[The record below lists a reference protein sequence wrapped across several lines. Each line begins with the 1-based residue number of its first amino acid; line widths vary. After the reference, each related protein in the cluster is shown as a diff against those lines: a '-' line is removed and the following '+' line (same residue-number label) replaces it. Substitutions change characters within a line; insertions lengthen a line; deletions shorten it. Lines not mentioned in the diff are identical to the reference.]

1 MSNKNRN
8 RNSLL
13 SSHNR
18 SSHTNST
25 SKDELLKLKYLMES
39 PNLSIYPLNDSSMI
53 NCKTNDNLKNSPYQ
67 KSKSQ
72 PQTQPQPQQQGS
84 LVYPDFMPWKDHT
97 QLPQDETE
105 IEHQKLSN
113 VSYLNKGYFEPP
125 QVANEYYSARNLIQA
140 TVFLS
145 TDNCTNVIN
154 ELSIHLSNAYK
165 SRNEIINK
173 IKFDSNK
180 FKLPTRVTLT
190 LSKKEIWLNELS
202 NPNVSMTKLGE
213 KIPHGIRNK
222 ILIDC
227 ICNKKIPINRSIWF
241 TKCVLYGELLALR
254 RKHQNRLSTIPNNNN
269 NNNNNIGSSLTGT
282 MDHNTAEKFEIHWL
296 QEWTQQITDYIYK
309 FSREMNNVVNLDGK
323 NQYMGK
329 LSYLLNYIQSLYIE
343 SLLDKS
349 LFLSLILKF
358 LKEGLC
364 LQPKYINGLIY
375 ASMEENLDDYNDD
388 NDDDNEEEGQED
400 QEDKG
405 IIVDDNSENNNKT
418 KIKSKKRNLAW
429 VDEIDMNYGQR
440 LVSLTLIKMFWND
453 ILKFDYLS
461 KELSEL
467 LLLNHFFINK
477 LLLINNNDKEKN
489 DVTVVISDGL
499 QSKILKLIS
508 DCIRYLFEY
517 NCNIFIIPN
526 HWTLIE
532 QSLMKILLLDSK
544 ATSEKEQEEI
554 QKQLELI
561 KYRNESLILNLKSE
575 FNNSNNN
582 NNNNNNN
589 NTSSSNLVTTTTATS
604 KRFVRSGSFSNYTP
618 KSISNTTME
627 QDYSFI
633 NRSSDDVL
641 NIVEKLDNLKL
652 NEEFATFLKPT
663 KKSNINWKLNLK
675 VLLYWCVL
683 PWRNPINSNED
694 ILFVCN
700 FLKNTVVKSLTKSL
714 RTEFDN
720 ELLEIIYHI
729 AEDNNNLQFTSSR
742 LYVLIN
748 ELYQLKLIT
757 IAAYLRKLIASG
769 IFYLEP
775 GSTIDQSLNNL
786 PRIMEIHLK
795 ILENLPVLNNRQC
808 DSILKRWTPMGFDFK
823 GKFSQGQ
830 SLLQDSIIMKICDNQ
845 LTDEIDGKCIEYID
859 SLSVGLQFLLINWLT
874 NELKLKIKSTNK
886 LIHFTPTVITKLYQ
900 FYTENSGLTV
910 FFKVVIQTIL
920 KNDGGMII
928 FYLDSLYLISKLVI
942 RHYKLIKSIA
952 GTHELSTAYDLFKLI
967 IQVYKDLNTREYDCF
982 KFNSVWN
989 FINAVIEKSS
999 TKTAA
1004 SMSISSLSSTLGG
1017 NRDSKLKS
1025 VQGLHLKQTMDSPM
1039 YINTVDDSH
1048 THETRFGTKRYT
1060 STDFRNDLNF
1070 LITLQPRTLTLE
1082 EQQEVFDLI
1091 EIELKD
1097 VDSILEFWYNN
1108 FETLDEEKEINL
1120 MKILKSLIVNKFS
1133 DHSSQFNEKLK
1144 QFIISKAG
1152 QSQSMNY
1159 FKVSNFLKKLV
1170 IFDLVRIN
1178 DIVKLIQSMQRDDI
1192 NIIDDPILFIYDLIW
1207 GEVEETYF
1215 SCCQLILLQIARR
1228 MYQEK
1233 SSYQCTILMQQ
1244 GLLKNHE
1251 TQLQNNSFFI
1261 KYKQDV
1267 LTFFHKAIITN
1278 TKAIQSQFFDKLS
1291 HSDSLQLLNMLLQRQ
1306 EHEYIATIED
1316 FSLFIK
1322 HINEFN
1328 MPLCQI
1334 LLNILFKIFLPIDNK
1349 LEIKHQLEIF
1359 VDNLLQEIKFEFS
1372 NENSFFGELFNLMPW
1387 NQKNY
1392 ILEILETKFLLQTNL
1407 NNDQIELIINDKNL
1421 LPPLNDF
1428 FKKFSSSSSS
1438 SSSGQ
1443 IIDTDSSFFLNLFN
1457 FIGNLV
1463 NVANCQE
1470 LIIKQSN
1477 SINDTISIFLRI
1489 LIIHKLYL
1497 CSMISRNTNEENV
1510 ISFVTK
1516 LIDLLN
1522 SDYLTNHNDK
1532 LRILLYDLL
1541 LLMKSSVSEE
1551 VNSNREL
1558 NDNIQGNG
1566 NGNRSGSG
1574 SAGGGSNATS
1584 PNQDTI
1590 PEDQN
1595 NNTTKDLKSQIGV
1608 TNNNDMLDVITPA
1621 VSLIQVLFDLPEP
1634 NATNPFKEF
1643 IDDKLIKCSI
1653 MLEEEELKYGGDY
1666 HVFNNTGLYLKSTKN
1681 FESVSLPPFV
1691 NGLNKNTGD
1700 YDNSSTKMVNTQSFK
1715 MKSFEILEDV
1725 NSNTNK
1731 NSVNDGCINLRLFD
1745 AYTTNENPR

>member
-25 SKDELLKLKYLMES
+25 SKDELLKLKYLMET
-39 PNLSIYPLNDSSMI
+39 PNLPIYPLNDSSII
-53 NCKTNDNLKNSPYQ
+53 NSKTNDNLKNSPYQ
-67 KSKSQ
+67 KPKSQSQ
-72 PQTQPQPQQQGS
+72 PQAQGQSQSQPENS

-222 ILIDC
+222 VLIDC
-227 ICNKKIPINRSIWF
+227 ICTKKIPINRSIWF

-254 RKHQNRLSTIPNNNN
+254 RKHQNRLSTIPNNNSN
-269 NNNNNIGSSLTGT
+269 TGGGGGGGGSGNSLTGM
-282 MDHNTAEKFEIHWL
+282 MDYNTAEKFEIHWL
-296 QEWTQQITDYIYK
+296 QEWTQQVSDYIYK
-309 FSREMNNVVNLDGK
+309 FSREMNNIANLDGK

-329 LSYLLNYIQSLYIE
+329 LSYLLNYIQSLYVE

-349 LFLSLILKF
+349 LFLSLIMKF
-358 LKEGLC
+358 LKDGLC
-364 LQPKYINGLIY
+364 LQSKYINGLIY
-375 ASMEENLDDYNDD
+375 SSMEENSDDYNDD
-388 NDDDNEEEGQED
+388 DDDDDDEED
-400 QEDKG
+400 A
-405 IIVDDNSENNNKT
+405 NNAENPEST
-418 KIKSKKRNLAW
+418 SKSKKRNLAW
-429 VDEIDMNYGQR
+429 MDEIDMNYGQR

-467 LLLNHFFINK
+467 LLLNYFFINK
-477 LLLINNNDKEKN
+477 LLLFSVNNDN
-489 DVTVVISDGL
+489 GNSTAVIPDGL

-508 DCIRYLFEY
+508 DCVRYLFEY

-532 QSLMKILLLDSK
+532 PSLMRILLLDSK
-544 ATSEKEQEEI
+544 AKSEKEQEEI
-554 QKQLELI
+554 QKQLELV

-575 FNNSNNN
+575 LNNSNNTN
-582 NNNNNNN
+582 N
-589 NTSSSNLVTTTTATS
+589 SSNLGTS
-604 KRFVRSGSFSNYTP
+604 KRSVRSGSFSNYTTTP
-618 KSISNTTME
+618 IKPISNTTIE

-633 NRSSDDVL
+633 NRNSDDVL

-652 NEEFATFLKPT
+652 NKEFASFLKPT
-663 KKSNINWKLNLK
+663 KKCNANWKLNLK
-675 VLLYWCVL
+675 VLLFWCVS
-683 PWRNPINSNED
+683 PWRNSTNSNED
-694 ILFVCN
+694 ILFICN
-700 FLKNTVVKSLTKSL
+700 FLKNTVVKSLPKSL

-729 AEDNNNLQFTSSR
+729 AEDNNSEEGDNLQFTSSR

-757 IAAYLRKLIASG
+757 IASYLRKLIASG

-775 GSTIDQSLNNL
+775 GSTVDQSLNNL
-786 PRIMEIHLK
+786 PRIMEVHLK

-830 SLLQDSIIMKICDNQ
+830 SILQDSIITKICNNQ
-845 LTDEIDGKCIEYID
+845 LTDDIDSQCIGYID

-900 FYTENSGLTV
+900 FYAKNSGLTV

-952 GTHELSTAYDLFKLI
+952 GASELSAAYDLFKLI

-982 KFNSVWN
+982 KFSSIWN

-999 TKTAA
+999 PTSSATTTATT
-1004 SMSISSLSSTLGG
+1004 SVSISSLYLTMGKPK
-1017 NRDSKLKS
+1017 NSKLKS
-1025 VQGLHLKQTMDSPM
+1025 VQGLHVKQTMDSPM
-1039 YINTVDDSH
+1039 CINTVDESH
-1048 THETRFGTKRYT
+1048 THDTRSGAKRYT
-1060 STDFRNDLNF
+1060 STDFRNDLYF
-1070 LITLQPRTLTLE
+1070 LVTLQPRALTSE
-1082 EQQEVFDLI
+1082 EKQEVFDLI

-1097 VDSILEFWYNN
+1097 LDSALEFWYNN
-1108 FETLDEEKEINL
+1108 FELLGEEKEINL
-1120 MKILKSLIVNKFS
+1120 MKIIKSLAVTTYN
-1133 DHSSQFNEKLK
+1133 DHLSQFNEKLK
-1144 QFIISKAG
+1144 QFVISKVG
-1152 QSQSMNY
+1152 ESIDHS
-1159 FKVSNFLKKLV
+1159 KLSNFLKKLA
-1170 IFDLVRIN
+1170 IFDLLRIN
-1178 DIVKLIQSMQRDDI
+1178 DLVKLIQSIQRDEI
-1192 NIIDDPILFIYDLIW
+1192 NHIDDTISFIYELIW
-1207 GEVEETYF
+1207 GELDKAHF
-1215 SCCQLILLQIARR
+1215 SCSQLVLLQISRR

-1233 SSYQCTILMQQ
+1233 SSYQCIILLQQ
-1244 GLLKNHE
+1244 RLLKNKE
-1251 TQLQNNSFFI
+1251 SQLQTNPFFI
-1261 KYKQDV
+1261 KYKAD
-1267 LTFFHKAIITN
+1267 LLSFFHKAIITN

-1291 HSDSLQLLNMLLQRQ
+1291 HSDSLQLLNVLLQRQ
-1306 EHEYIATIED
+1306 ENEYINTIQD

-1328 MPLCQI
+1328 LPICQV
-1334 LLNILFKIFLPIDNK
+1334 LLNVLFNNLVVDNDVG
-1349 LEIKHQLEIF
+1349 IKVQLEAF
-1359 VDNLLQEIKFEFS
+1359 VNTLLQEIKFEFS
-1372 NENSFFGELFNLMPW
+1372 NENSFFGELFNFMPW

-1392 ILEILETKFLLQTNL
+1392 ILDILETKFLLETNL
-1407 NNDQIELIINDKNL
+1407 DNNQIKLIINDRNL

-1438 SSSGQ
+1438 STSSSSSSLVQ
-1443 IIDTDSSFFLNLFN
+1443 TIETDSSFFLNLFN

-1463 NVANCQE
+1463 NVANSQE
-1470 LIIKQSN
+1470 LILEQAN

-1510 ISFVTK
+1510 ILFVTK

-1551 VNSNREL
+1551 VNSTREL
-1558 NDNIQGNG
+1558 NENLQGNR
-1566 NGNRSGSG
+1566 NGTGTG
-1574 SAGGGSNATS
+1574 GGGSNAIS
-1584 PNQDTI
+1584 PNQDSI
-1590 PEDQN
+1590 LDDQN
-1595 NNTTKDLKSQIGV
+1595 TNSTGIGKGQKSQIGV
-1608 TNNNDMLDVITPA
+1608 TNNNDMLDVAPT

-1634 NATNPFKEF
+1634 NASNPFKEF
-1643 IDDKLIKCSI
+1643 IDDKLVKCSI

-1666 HVFNNTGLYLKSTKN
+1666 HIFNNTGLYLKSTKN
-1681 FESVSLPPFV
+1681 ESVSLPPFV
-1691 NGLNKNTGD
+1691 TGLNKTAGD
-1700 YDNSSTKMVNTQSFK
+1700 YDNSSARMIKQPFK

-1725 NSNTNK
+1725 NNNK

-1745 AYTTNENPR
+1745 AYTTKENPR